1 MISKNRTKL
10 IRSLETKKG
19 REKAGLFVAEGPKV
33 VSDLLHGGFLAE
45 EVLEDIEDIRKVSF
59 LKHPQ
64 SVLGIFKMPEE
75 ADETSKDYSRTFHE
89 YIEGQLVLAL
99 DGVQDPGNL
108 GTIIRIAD
116 WFGIDDIF
124 CSHETADCWNP
135 KVVQATM
142 GSIARVK
149 LHYLDLNLLIDNLPT
164 GYPVY
169 ATLLDGKDLYAQP
182 LTAHGM
188 IVMGNEGNGITP
200 LLRTKINRKLLIPN
214 YPAGREAAES
224 LNVAVATSIVCA
236 EFRRRQGQTPGTM
249 TPFLK

>member
-169 ATLLDGKDLYAQP
+169 ATLLDGKDLYTQP

-200 LLRTKINRKLLIPN
+200 LLRKKINRKLLIPN

-236 EFRRRQGQTPGTM
+236 EFRRRQG
-249 TPFLK
+249 

>member
-1 MISKNRTKL
+1 
-10 IRSLETKKG
+10 
-19 REKAGLFVAEGPKV
+19 
-33 VSDLLHGGFLAE
+33 
-45 EVLEDIEDIRKVSF
+45 
-59 LKHPQ
+59 
-64 SVLGIFKMPEE
+64 MPEE

-89 YIEGQLVLAL
+89 HIEGQLILAL

-169 ATLLDGKDLYAQP
+169 ATLLDGKDLYTQP

-236 EFRRRQGQTPGTM
+236 EFRRRQG
-249 TPFLK
+249 

>member
-149 LHYLDLNLLIDNLPT
+149 LHYLDLNLLIENLPT

-169 ATLLDGKDLYAQP
+169 ATLLDGKDLYTQP

-224 LNVAVATSIVCA
+224 LNVAVAASIVCA
-236 EFRRRQGQTPGTM
+236 EFRRRQG
-249 TPFLK
+249 

>member
-169 ATLLDGKDLYAQP
+169 ATLLDGKDLYTQP

-236 EFRRRQGQTPGTM
+236 EFRRRQG
-249 TPFLK
+249 

>member
-224 LNVAVATSIVCA
+224 LNVAVAASIVCA
-236 EFRRRQGQTPGTM
+236 EFRRRQG
-249 TPFLK
+249 